1 MVRRWHCTAGGSSD
15 LECGPR
21 ESHETSERNTQADRR
36 MRGPC
41 RADGDGEEMRRRHR
55 YGDAVYRNADHVHG
69 TKSKAE
75 ADKNMADRSQR
86 LPSSRG
92 TIRHDVGEQRVVGAC
107 PPDDLTRLVHPVRC
121 QPNVLHRSPLPR
133 RAPDHQL
140 RLGPARVG

>member
-36 MRGPC
+36 MRRPC

-55 YGDAVYRNADHVHG
+55 YGDAVYWNADHVNG
-69 TKSKAE
+69 TESKAE
-75 ADKNMADRSQR
+75 ADKSMSDLGQR

-121 QPNVLHRSPLPR
+121 QPNGLHRSPLTR
-133 RAPDHQL
+133 CAPDNQL
-140 RLGPARVG
+140 R